1 MKNEKPFDIPAINNQ
16 KAALMLHLGLDG
28 DSDSDWDSVKE
39 VEQSGLSSATT
50 AVTKPV
56 RLFEHRDVRYCVAH
70 ASFGMEGHALV
81 AFNSNHWTIEKV
93 PTSTAWPINEPTEL
107 PATMR
112 RAHGYDY
119 LDNELNGMWLDGL
132 AVAHQLLER
141 HEEDHGHATYYQD
154 SFGSGYIAALADPR
168 IGAGVGIVYDEVAN
182 PAHSHLP
189 RKEQPSW
196 QAFEEARLGL
206 KLAPRGSIALL
217 RADDR
222 WHIRIHAGGGHV
234 SDCKTMR
241 STGPKPTAREIQE
254 CVLSYEAFLARK
266 HAEKE
271 REILRNFA
279 RLRELKLQPGHT
291 LRDVQLQH
299 NGKTSKMTFRIQS
312 ISDSGFLSLVDGT
325 LRGARGRFTAT
336 VAASRIEASQIQ
348 APAPKKVAAPVDHDT
363 APLF

>member
-1 MKNEKPFDIPAINNQ
+1 MKKDKPFDIPAINNQ
-16 KAALMLHLGLDG
+16 KAALLLHLGLDADG
-28 DSDSDWDSVKE
+28 DRDSVKE
-39 VEQSGLSSATT
+39 VETPGLAGAT
-50 AVTKPV
+50 AAATKSV
-56 RLFEHRDVRYCVAH
+56 CVFEHRNVRYCVAH
-70 ASFGMEGHALV
+70 SSFGMKGDALV
-81 AFNSNHWTIEKV
+81 AFNSNHWTVTKV
-93 PTSTAWPINEPTEL
+93 PTSTTWPIKDPVQL

-119 LDNELNGMWLDGL
+119 LDNELNNMWLDGL

-154 SFGSGYIAALADPR
+154 SFGPAYIAALGDPR

-217 RADDR
+217 RADER
-222 WHIRIHAGGGHV
+222 WHIRIHAGGGYV

-241 STGPKPTAREIQE
+241 CTGPKPTAREIHE
-254 CVLSYEAFLARK
+254 CVLSTEGYLARK

-291 LRDVQLQH
+291 LRDVELQH

-312 ISDSGFLSLVDGT
+312 ISDNGFLSLVDGT

-336 VAASRIEASQIQ
+336 VAASRIKASQIQ
-348 APAPKKVAAPVDHDT
+348 TPAPKKVAAPVDLDT